1 MGLEPAERSARLREA
16 IRLWRGDPLAEVAFE
31 PFAVSEAR
39 RLEELRLSALEQL
52 FDAELAAGRS
62 GDLVPELESLVARHP
77 LRERFRG
84 ELMLALYGAG
94 RQAQALAAYQEARRM
109 LVEELGLEPGP
120 APAGAPRAD
129 PSTGGAAAAARAR
142 RDRRGPIP
150 RCRRRTPRRP
160 ARPRARSRARRA
172 CCADHASLRL
182 SERRASRP
190 DARRAVRRAHE
201 GGRPLVRRA
210 SRAARSERRA
220 DCYAPL
226 LRVAT
231 FDSPR
236 TRGTVRTYACIVCGT
251 LPELQRVVEQRLR
264 G

>member
-94 RQAQALAAYQEARRM
+94 RQAEALAAYQEARRM

-120 APAGAPRAD
+120 HLQELHARILRQEVPRPRLAASAEPTAMHRFFASLPPILRERGAPFARTRA
-129 PSTGGAAAAARAR
+129 SCAERFRTSSALSSSGCGAKRLVARAR
-142 RDRRGPIP
+142 
-150 RCRRRTPRRP
+150 C
-160 ARPRARSRARRA
+160 S
-172 CCADHASLRL
+172 CS
-182 SERRASRP
+182 
-190 DARRAVRRAHE
+190 
-201 GGRPLVRRA
+201 
-210 SRAARSERRA
+210 
-220 DCYAPL
+220 
-226 LRVAT
+226 
-231 FDSPR
+231 
-236 TRGTVRTYACIVCGT
+236 
-251 LPELQRVVEQRLR
+251 
-264 G
+264 